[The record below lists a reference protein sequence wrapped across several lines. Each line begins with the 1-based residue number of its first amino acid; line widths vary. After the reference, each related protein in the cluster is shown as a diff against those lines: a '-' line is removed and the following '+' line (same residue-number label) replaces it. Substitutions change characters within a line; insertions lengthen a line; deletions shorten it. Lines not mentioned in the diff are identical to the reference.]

1 MPRPRAARWPEPS
14 RSSSLPVGKRMSPSS
29 ANVVRSDWVT
39 LTLTR
44 AAMSPMPLA
53 EPCTNRDVESTGLV
67 GVPPKKCCA
76 VVPPNGMICASL
88 VPVSEVRSE
97 EHTSELQ
104 SPCNLVCRLLLE
116 KKKKN
121 KSKSHYKN
129 FKLPVTLHYAR

>member
-1 MPRPRAARWPEPS
+1 
-14 RSSSLPVGKRMSPSS
+14 MSPSS

-53 EPCTNRDVESTGLV
+53 EPCTNRDVDSTGLV

-88 VPVSEVRSE
+88 VPVSEVATIGRTTPMS
-97 EHTSELQ
+97 T
-104 SPCNLVCRLLLE
+104 
-116 KKKKN
+116 
-121 KSKSHYKN
+121 
-129 FKLPVTLHYAR
+129 